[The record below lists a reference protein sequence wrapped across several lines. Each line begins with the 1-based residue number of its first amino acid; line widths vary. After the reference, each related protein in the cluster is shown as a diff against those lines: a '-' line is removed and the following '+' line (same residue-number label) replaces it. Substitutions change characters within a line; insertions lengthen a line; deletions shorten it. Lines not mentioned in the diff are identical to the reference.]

1 MIKSLEVINY
11 DDPQIVSYNILEDR
25 KHMTEHLN
33 AVDYNLDFV
42 VSFLGPNYH
51 SVPLDSRIGILMF
64 GVFQDAGKLE
74 N

>member
-1 MIKSLEVINY
+1 M
-11 DDPQIVSYNILEDR
+11 EDR

-51 SVPLDSRIGILMF
+51 TVPLDSRIGILMF
-64 GVFQDAGKLE
+64 GVFQEAGKLE